1 VRRGWRLR
9 RVRDT
14 VELLFFSNEE
24 SDMSPSINP
33 MRRLALA
40 ALPALW
46 LGAADAAGVA
56 KLAVTDLMPW
66 SEVNPR
72 GELTG
77 ILVETGRQLA
87 RLSGEA
93 LDVTPLPYARALH
106 MLGGGQVQLMLALQT
121 ARLDQ
126 LAVPIAP
133 VGEGEIALLT
143 RAGLDI
149 DSVAALEGKRVGH
162 LRLDDYGVALATSPA
177 IIRYEISS
185 YAQGLLM
192 LDLGRIDAL
201 LASRTT
207 LLYTAKMLDIPLS
220 HFGPL
225 HVLRRKPVMLYLSRH
240 GAQQVS
246 AQKLKQACG
255 QILQQGA
262 IRRLSERALATPPR
276 LGDPEFL

>member
-1 VRRGWRLR
+1 
-9 RVRDT
+9 
-14 VELLFFSNEE
+14 
-24 SDMSPSINP
+24 MSPRPNP

-46 LGAADAAGVA
+46 LGAADAAGAA

-66 SEVNPR
+66 SEVNAR

-77 ILVETGRQLA
+77 ILVEAGRQLA

-149 DSVAALEGKRVGH
+149 DSVAGLEGKRVGH
-162 LRLDDYGVALATSPA
+162 LRLADYGMALAASPG

-192 LDLGRIDAL
+192 LELGRIDAL
-201 LASRTT
+201 LAIRTAI
-207 LLYTAKMLDIPLS
+207 LYTAKMLDIPLS

-225 HVLRRKPVMLYLSRH
+225 HVLRRKPVMLYLSRQ
-240 GAQQVS
+240 GAPQVS

-255 QILQQGA
+255 QMLQQGA
-262 IRRLSERALATPPR
+262 IRLLSERALAAPPR
-276 LGDPEFL
+276 LGDAELL